1 MVIIAAKEEQDWLF
15 DALGAA
21 ALCPGC
27 PARTICKLTDET
39 ETAAAVPADD
49 HTSCG
54 EMLRTA
60 IQVVTTTYTATTRQG
75 VRNAGKE

>member
-27 PARTICKLTDET
+27 PARPICKQTDEV
-39 ETAAAVPADD
+39 EAAEGVPADD
-49 HTSCG
+49 RASCG
-54 EMLRTA
+54 EMLRAA